1 MADGFCRKACKSGHS
16 ASCFFA
22 PCRLFKRLFHFPA
35 EHGPA
40 RLRCTA
46 CFHPPALN
54 PDAIARRH
62 IACLI
67 AAGSAAT
74 RRSGPAGRPASGNAQ
89 TATRAEAPA
98 ASTQAASARPASGA
112 RCGADPHPHRPRKPS
127 LQAQRL
133 TPAAL
138 AITRTLAAHLPPA
151 ARMGAGPAS
160 GWAASL
166 ARKNRHSQTREPAQH
181 AQGPR
186 ARHA

>member
-16 ASCFFA
+16 ESCFFA

-74 RRSGPAGRPASGNAQ
+74 RRSGPAGRPASGSAQ
-89 TATRAEAPA
+89 AATRAETQA
-98 ASTQAASARPASGA
+98 ASTQAASVRQQQARAAAGQTPTPQTPTPQSATQA
-112 RCGADPHPHRPRKPS
+112 A

-138 AITRTLAAHLPPA
+138 AAITRTLAAHQQQA
-151 ARMGAGPAS
+151 ARMGALLM
-160 GWAASL
+160 AAAGMAQLRRVSL
-166 ARKNRHSQTREPAQH
+166 LF
-181 AQGPR
+181 
-186 ARHA
+186 